1 MLDFSL
7 LDGIKK
13 KNPESLE
20 GSKVIY
26 TNIAKV
32 QLERFQDKIQRAAKA
47 YKAWNNAINKSEKL
61 RTDIIKAAAS
71 GSGEKELLLMAI
83 ECIYTITGDKAFYN
97 RVKEIIKND

>member
-7 LDGIKK
+7 LDGIKEVDQGAQEEQK
-13 KNPESLE
+13 I
-20 GSKVIY
+20 IY

-32 QLERFQDKIQRAAKA
+32 QLERFQDKIKRAAKA
-47 YKAWNNAINKSEKL
+47 YKAWNTAINKSEKL

-71 GSGEKELLLMAI
+71 GSGEKDLLLMAI

-97 RVKEIIKND
+97 RVKEKIKND